1 MTNENSHTPTPA
13 QFKKRLLWIAFAGFV
28 AACIV
33 ATVLVLTGP
42 TTPSI
47 TFAAALGTFLT
58 FTLGAGLMT
67 TSFYSDDSGYDRNPT
82 YISSEGRDGDDR

>member
-1 MTNENSHTPTPA
+1 MTTENPHRPTPA
-13 QFKKRLLWIAFAGFV
+13 AFKKRLLWVAIAGFV
-28 AACIV
+28 AACLV
-33 ATVLVLTGP
+33 AAVLVLSGP

-47 TFAAALGTFLT
+47 LFAAAIGTFLA

-82 YISSEGRDGDDR
+82 FVSSDGRDGE